1 MKLVWMAAVVG
12 ALSLSSANAAP
23 IWDCSFAS
31 GWGIDRNGAKTP
43 IPSEKDFS
51 LREFSPPNKMLT
63 LHAPGELDKKV
74 FDILRYEQVGSTNFG
89 HGIIKDGAFKM
100 TVSEVLNDNE
110 SVLTVIFE
118 AGPQVAMVKT
128 SKCERVQ

>member
-1 MKLVWMAAVVG
+1 MGHLMGHLCLDKPFICQQPRGNAVREHCQLFTG
-12 ALSLSSANAAP
+12 
-23 IWDCSFAS
+23 
-31 GWGIDRNGAKTP
+31 
-43 IPSEKDFS
+43 EKD
-51 LREFSPPNKMLT
+51 RIM
-63 LHAPGELDKKV
+63 
-74 FDILRYEQVGSTNFG
+74 RYEQVGSTYFG

-118 AGPQVAMVKT
+118 AGPQAAMVKT

>member
-1 MKLVWMAAVVG
+1 MLDNILQKARNENVRIFQPGDPSYDRVKAISNRLIA
-12 ALSLSSANAAP
+12 SSHYRDSPNVRYEVLDYEDANA
-23 IWDCSFAS
+23 FAS
-31 GWGIDRNGAKTP
+31 GGGNYFVLQGLLDVTNDA
-43 IPSEKDFS
+43 
-51 LREFSPPNKMLT
+51 
-63 LHAPGELDKKV
+63 ELA
-74 FDILRYEQVGSTNFG
+74 FIIG

>member
-1 MKLVWMAAVVG
+1 LDYED
-12 ALSLSSANAAP
+12 ANA
-23 IWDCSFAS
+23 FAS
-31 GWGIDRNGAKTP
+31 GGGNYFVLQGLLDVTNDA
-43 IPSEKDFS
+43 
-51 LREFSPPNKMLT
+51 
-63 LHAPGELDKKV
+63 ELA
-74 FDILRYEQVGSTNFG
+74 FIIG